1 MELGNTFLQ
10 KERSA
15 WVYTDNLWLDNIGEF
30 LFNILEFL
38 FLLILKPY
46 DMQTL
51 HNFRIIS
58 LSSLNAL

>member
-1 MELGNTFLQ
+1 MELGNTFLE
-10 KERSA
+10 KESSA

>member
-51 HNFRIIS
+51 HNFRITS